1 MRLGRGRDGGDPS
14 MTAILHVKRYDVTSA
29 LHRSDQI
36 TVPAEVWERFHEAH
50 DGGRRPLFVA
60 IGDSAEVIFDS
71 GVVGRLRPGPR
82 GGDECLV
89 PNWMWLRLGAP
100 DGDYWGTVMER
111 PIPDAEAITLRPR
124 QQATLGE
131 SADPLGLLT
140 AALSGAAGGGEHGW
154 ACLTIGMELPL
165 ACGVFDVVDI
175 KSCEGWSVGTAC
187 ILDMDVRLDLVA
199 ALDAVAVAVAPVPR
213 PAPVPVAVPKGVMWF
228 HGMEN
233 VIDGNYWAR
242 PKGEGYRA

>member
-1 MRLGRGRDGGDPS
+1 
-14 MTAILHVKRYDVTSA
+14 MTAILHVTRYETGSA

-36 TVPAEVWERFHEAH
+36 TVPAEVWERFHEGAH
-50 DGGRRPLFVA
+50 HGGGRPLFVA
-60 IGDSAEVIFDS
+60 IGDSVEVIFES

-89 PNWMWLRLGAP
+89 PTWMWLRLGAP
-100 DGDYWGTVMER
+100 GDDYWGTLMER

-154 ACLTIGMELPL
+154 ACLTVGMELPL

-187 ILDMDVRLDLVA
+187 ILDMDVRLDLAA
-199 ALDAVAVAVAPVPR
+199 ALDAVAVTR
-213 PAPVPVAVPKGVMWF
+213 PSAPVPVPVAAIAPAPPKGVMWF

-242 PKGEGYRA
+242 RKGEGYRA